1 MAGFGLALVI
11 LALLLIRQNLLVILG
26 VATAYATLVWGDGR
40 IGNIVVDAWDA
51 ANKEIL
57 LSIPLYILAGNI
69 MSRGQMAAR
78 LIRLMKAASAPIPG
92 GLAIA
97 AILSCAL
104 FAAVS
109 GSGTVTL
116 IAVGSVMYPALL
128 KAGYPKTFAI
138 GALCAAGTL
147 GIIVPPSIPLILYGV
162 MTQTSVADLF
172 IAGLGPS
179 LVLVALMAGYALW
192 RNRSIRVRTGL
203 LQRSWLRETGAAL
216 RGGLWALAMPVII
229 LGGIYSGY
237 FTATESAAVA
247 VVYALLIEMFVYREM
262 GFADLYDVVGQT
274 TQLLGSLFPVL
285 MLALSLNIFLAYQQV
300 PELLV
305 GGLEQVIGS
314 PSGFLVGMNLF
325 LLAVG
330 CVMDIGSA
338 ILILAPML
346 QPVAATQGIDPV
358 HLGIITVVN
367 LEIGYLTPPLGLNL
381 IIAMTVFRVKFW
393 TVCRAVAPFAI
404 LMLIGLQIVTF
415 WPGLSLFLV
424 R

>member
-1 MAGFGLALVI
+1 MLSGLGLAAIVLVL
-11 LALLLIRQNLLVILG
+11 LAVRQNLLVILG
-26 VATAYATLVWGDGR
+26 VATAYAYLVWGDGR
-40 IGNIVVDAWDA
+40 VGNIVVDAWDA

-69 MSRGQMAAR
+69 MSRGAMAAR
-78 LIRLMKAASAPIPG
+78 LIRLMKAVSAPVPG

-116 IAVGSVMYPALL
+116 IAVGAVMYPALL
-128 KAGYPKTFAI
+128 EAGYPKSFAI

-162 MTQTSVADLF
+162 MTQTSIADLF
-172 IAGLGPS
+172 IAGVGPS
-179 LVLVALMAGYALW
+179 LTLIALMIGYGFW
-192 RNRSIRVRTGL
+192 RNRAIQAQGWSA
-203 LQRSWLRETGAAL
+203 RETWLAL
-216 RGGLWALAMPVII
+216 RDGAWALAMPAII
-229 LGGIYSGY
+229 LGGIYSGF

-247 VVYALLIEMFVYREM
+247 VVYAMLVEILVYREM
-262 GFADLYDVVGQT
+262 NFADLYSVVGQT
-274 TQLLGSLFPVL
+274 TRLLGSLFPVL

-300 PELLV
+300 PEMLV
-305 GGLEQVIGS
+305 GSLGEVVS
-314 PSGFLVGMNLF
+314 SRTEFLIGMNLF

-338 ILILAPML
+338 ILILAPMI
-346 QPVAATQGIDPV
+346 QPVAMAQGIDPV
-358 HLGIITVVN
+358 HLGIIAVVN

-381 IIAMTVFRVKFW
+381 IVAMTAFREEFW
-393 TVCRAVAPFAI
+393 TVCRAVLPFAV
-404 LMLIGLQIVTF
+404 LMFIGLQIVTF
-415 WPGLSLFLV
+415 IPSLSLFLV

>member
-1 MAGFGLALVI
+1 VIEAAALVALVLVLLAL
-11 LALLLIRQNLLVILG
+11 RQNLLVILG
-26 VATAYATLVWGDGR
+26 VATAYAYLVYGDGM

-51 ANKEIL
+51 ANREVL

-69 MSRGQMAAR
+69 MSRGAMAPR
-78 LIRLMKAASAPIPG
+78 LIRLMRAASAPIPG

-97 AILSCAL
+97 TVLSCAI

-116 IAVGSVMYPALL
+116 LAVGSVMYPALL
-128 KAGYPKTFAI
+128 EAGYSRRFSL

-172 IAGLGPS
+172 LAGIGPA
-179 LVLVALMAGYALW
+179 LLLTALMVSYAVIANRRFRAGPFA
-192 RNRSIRVRTGL
+192 G
-203 LQRSWLRETGAAL
+203 REVWVAFREGI
-216 RGGLWALAMPVII
+216 WALLMPLII

-247 VVYALLIEMFVYREM
+247 VVYAMIVETLIYREM
-262 GFADLYDVVGQT
+262 GWRELYDVVGQT
-274 TQLLGSLFPVL
+274 TKLLGSLFPVL
-285 MLALSLNIFLAYQQV
+285 MIALSLNVFLTYQQV
-300 PELLV
+300 PEMLVTALSGQMDNPVAFLLGINTFLLV
-305 GGLEQVIGS
+305 L
-314 PSGFLVGMNLF
+314 
-325 LLAVG
+325 G

-338 ILILAPML
+338 ILILAPIL
-346 QPVAATQGIDPV
+346 QPLAAAQGIDPV
-358 HLGIITVVN
+358 HFGIIMVVN

-381 IIAMTVFRVKFW
+381 IVAMTAFRESFW
-393 TVCRAVAPFAI
+393 TICRAVVPFLL
-404 LMLIGLQIVTF
+404 LMLAGLVTVSL
-415 WPGLSLFLV
+415 WPALSLVLI

>member
-1 MAGFGLALVI
+1 MLSGLGLPIVVLMLFAL
-11 LALLLIRQNLLVILG
+11 RQNLIVILG
-26 VATAYATLVWGDGR
+26 VVTAYATLVWGDGR
-40 IGNIVVDAWDA
+40 IGNIVIDAWDA

-69 MSRGQMAAR
+69 MSRGAMAAR
-78 LIRLMKAASAPIPG
+78 LIRLMKAVSAPIPG

-116 IAVGSVMYPALL
+116 IAVGAVMYPALL
-128 KAGYPKTFAI
+128 EAGYPKTFAI

-172 IAGLGPS
+172 IAGIGPS
-179 LVLVALMAGYALW
+179 LVLIALMTSYAMW
-192 RNRSIRVRTGL
+192 SNRTIRG
-203 LQRSWLRETGAAL
+203 QGWSLRETWDAL
-216 RGGLWALAMPVII
+216 RDGVWALAMPGII

-247 VVYALLIEMFVYREM
+247 VVYSMLIEIFVYREM
-262 GFADLYDVVGQT
+262 GFSDLYDVVGQT
-274 TQLLGSLFPVL
+274 TRLLGSLFPVL

-300 PELLV
+300 PELLISSLGEAV
-305 GGLEQVIGS
+305 TS
-314 PSGFLVGMNLF
+314 RTGFLIGMNLF

-346 QPVAATQGIDPV
+346 KPLAIAQGIDPV

-381 IIAMTVFRVKFW
+381 IVAMTAFREGFW
-393 TVCRAVAPFAI
+393 TVCRAVVPFAI

-415 WPGLSLFLV
+415 WPALSLALLG
-424 R
+424 

>member
-1 MAGFGLALVI
+1 MAGFGLALMI

-26 VATAYATLVWGDGR
+26 VATAYATLVWGDGH

-78 LIRLMKAASAPIPG
+78 LIRLMKAISAPVPG

-128 KAGYPKTFAI
+128 EAGYSKTFAI
-138 GALCAAGTL
+138 GTLCAAGTL

-179 LVLVALMAGYALW
+179 LVLVALMTGYALW
-192 RNRSIRVRTGL
+192 RNRSIRVRAGSVH
-203 LQRSWLRETGAAL
+203 RSWLRETGAAL
-216 RGGLWALAMPVII
+216 RGGRWALAMPVII

-247 VVYALLIEMFVYREM
+247 VVYAQLIEIFVYRDM

-274 TQLLGSLFPVL
+274 TRLLGSLFPVL

-305 GGLEQVIGS
+305 GGLEQMIDS
-314 PSGFLVGMNLF
+314 PSGFLIGMNLF

-381 IIAMTVFRVKFW
+381 IVAMTVFRVKFR